1 MAPELCVFHLKVLH
15 VEQLCLF
22 ELSWGKGQRLTAQ
35 LNFPAS
41 LGKSYQNWRHAYV
54 NFYQSAQMRG
64 RKLDGGI
71 LTPNTNWYK
80 ELTNFEANLLKAF
93 NRWLRGA
100 ELYEI
105 RSAITKASHDAKTVQ
120 IFLTCGSTE
129 LDRFPWEAWELGTEI
144 ANKKKVYIIRA
155 PLNIGNSV
163 IDEQASRRPRI
174 LAILGDE
181 TGLDFRKER
190 HALKSLF
197 KVADVEFVG
206 WQPGISS
213 TQIIKDINSAIVDE
227 RGWDILFF
235 AGHSNEC
242 EVTGGEIG
250 VAPQVSI
257 PINQIASKLTIA
269 RERGLKVAIFNSCSG
284 LNIADAL
291 INLGF
296 SQVIVM
302 REPIH
307 NNVAQEFLVSFLR
320 GLAKHLDIYE
330 SMLQARQ
337 VLLHEGTYPS
347 SFLIP
352 SLFCHP
358 GAKLFRIPSKKK
370 WQQQLKDILP
380 TRVEAVTVVVSLTL
394 CVLNP
399 VHELLLD
406 TRLLFQAAYR
416 DITSQIPNEAAPVA
430 LVEIDTQSILNAQL
444 HNSQLYPMNRSYLA
458 KLIER
463 ANELK
468 APVISLDFLIDAP
481 QDNIPSGD
489 KDLKRAVNNAV
500 NQNIWFIF
508 GTILN
513 QNQDSELD
521 ISRTGIYNANSA
533 LKAYTDASTNFIEI
547 PTDSSNCREIC
558 PISYLMALVYT
569 AKQEINQLPQP
580 RNNNQNLRTQLLN
593 RIEQSPNTGNLS
605 LLSQLRPIL
614 GIFPLV
620 DYSIPPD
627 RVYTKIPAHEFL
639 NNLDANKSTSISKQV
654 VLIAAGDDKRLG
666 MAPGMPDQ
674 VIIPSAMSYW
684 VKESSLTGGQSLAY
698 ATHHFMKQRLVFAIP
713 DILMLGTAIIFSK
726 IAALTIE
733 YQLSKFH
740 RQKVIASSIILVI
753 LYGIMV
759 LQIYISVAIL
769 FSWLLPSSIFL
780 AYVFSATKKSH
791 V

>member
-1 MAPELCVFHLKVLH
+1 MAPELCIFHLKVLH

-22 ELSWGKGQRLTAQ
+22 ELSWGQGQRLTAQ

-41 LGKSYQNWRHAYV
+41 LSKSYQDWRRAYV

-64 RKLDGGI
+64 RKLDGGVI
-71 LTPNTNWYK
+71 TPNTNWYK
-80 ELTNFEANLLKAF
+80 QLTNSETNLLKGF
-93 NRWLRGA
+93 NNWLRSA
-100 ELYEI
+100 DLYEM
-105 RSAITKASHDAKTVQ
+105 RSVITKASHDAKTVQ

-129 LDRFPWEAWELGTEI
+129 LDRLPWEAWELGTEI

-155 PLNIGNSV
+155 PLNIGNGV

-242 EVTGGEIG
+242 EITGGEIG

-337 VLLHEGTYPS
+337 VLLHERAYPS

-358 GAKLFRIPSKKK
+358 GAKLFRIAPASI
-370 WQQQLKDILP
+370 WQQPLKRFLP
-380 TRVEAVTVVVSLTL
+380 TPIEAATLFISLTL

-399 VHELLLD
+399 VDNLLLD

-416 DITSQIPNEAAPVA
+416 DITSQIPSEAAPVA
-430 LVEIDTQSILNAQL
+430 LVEIDTQSIVDAQL
-444 HNSQLYPMNRSYLA
+444 PNSQLYPMNRSYLA
-458 KLIER
+458 KLVKR
-463 ANELK
+463 ASELK

-481 QDNIPSGD
+481 QDNTPSGD
-489 KDLKRAVNNAV
+489 KDLKLAVNNAA
-500 NQNIWFIF
+500 NQNIFLIF

-513 QNQDSELD
+513 QTEDNELD
-521 ISRTGIYNANSA
+521 IYKAGIYNYNSM
-533 LKAYTDASTNFIEI
+533 LKAYTNASTDYLEI
-547 PTDSSNCREIC
+547 PFNSDCRQMC
-558 PISYLMALVYT
+558 PISYLMALT
-569 AKQEINQLPQP
+569 HMAKQEISQLPQP
-580 RNNNQNLRTQLLN
+580 RNNKLDLRTQLFN
-593 RIEQSPNTGNLS
+593 KFEQSPQKSNLS
-605 LLSQLRPIL
+605 IINKLRPIF

-620 DYSIPPD
+620 DYSIPPN
-627 RVYTKIPAHEFL
+627 RIYTKIPAHEFL
-639 NNLDANKSTSISKQV
+639 NNLDVNKANAISKQV
-654 VLIAAGDDKRLG
+654 VLIASGDDKRLG
-666 MAPGMPDQ
+666 MAPGTPDQ

-684 VKESSLTGGQSLAY
+684 VNQSSLTGGESLAY
-698 ATHHFMKQRLVFAIP
+698 PTHHLMRQRLVFAIP

-726 IAALTIE
+726 ITALTIE
-733 YQLSKFH
+733 YQLSKTQ
-740 RQKVIASSIILVI
+740 RQKVLASSIILVI

-769 FSWLLPSSIFL
+769 LSWLLPSSIFL
-780 AYVFSATKKSH
+780 AYVFSATRKSH